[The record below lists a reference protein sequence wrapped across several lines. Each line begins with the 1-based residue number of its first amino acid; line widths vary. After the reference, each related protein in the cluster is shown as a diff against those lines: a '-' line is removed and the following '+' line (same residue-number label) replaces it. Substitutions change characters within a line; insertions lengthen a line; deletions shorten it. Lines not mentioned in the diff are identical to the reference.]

1 MTILGQWGRGTG
13 TQRWFSVESAPAL
26 HIRPSAM
33 KLAPMASLACLA
45 VAVGLWPASARADV
59 VEWLYDV
66 DVAVG
71 TTASGEVDPRR
82 AAGSALRELLVRMT
96 GLKPL
101 PNTAAVR
108 GAIANPDRYYAQY
121 GFVTRPAA
129 RVPEDDPAA
138 DATETRL
145 AVRFDTSA
153 VLDLLRSAE
162 LPIWGQDRPRVLIWL
177 VLDREHRR
185 REVASAGSGD
195 IPAKLHEAARQRGL
209 LVELPLLD
217 LPDQALAPADLW
229 GGFGARVD
237 AASRRYDPDVL
248 VVARLHEGREGA
260 WTVDWRLRDPGDRAS
275 EARDLSYAAD
285 ETESL
290 RWAIDRTADEL
301 GRRLAVTGTSTD
313 VMQLVVTGADTPPAY
328 GAVLRYLA
336 SREYLEQVDVVGWA
350 GTSLELALHART
362 DASRVRGLLSLG
374 GMFAIGDSGVP
385 SAGQPS
391 AHMVWR
397 GAR

>member
-1 MTILGQWGRGTG
+1 MQI
-13 TQRWFSVESAPAL
+13 
-26 HIRPSAM
+26 
-33 KLAPMASLACLA
+33 APMASLACLA
-45 VAVGLWPASARADV
+45 VAVGLWPVSAQADV

-66 DVAVG
+66 DVPVA
-71 TTASGEVDPRR
+71 TATPGEVDPRQ
-82 AAGSALRELLVRMT
+82 AAGRALRELLVRMT
-96 GLKPL
+96 GLEPL

-121 GFVTRPAA
+121 GYVTRPAQRA
-129 RVPEDDPAA
+129 SADDSDA

-153 VLDLLRSAE
+153 VLDLLRSAK

-177 VLDREHRR
+177 VLDRRDAG
-185 REVASAGSGD
+185 REVASASSGD
-195 IPAKLHEAARQRGL
+195 VLVRLHEAARQRGL
-209 LVELPLLD
+209 LVQLPLLD
-217 LPDQALAPADLW
+217 LADQRLAPADLW

-248 VVARLHEGREGA
+248 VVARLHEGDEGA
-260 WTVDWRLRDPGDRAS
+260 WTVDWRLRHPDDRS
-275 EARDLSYAAD
+275 GEARDLSYAAD
-285 ETESL
+285 EAESV

-301 GRRLAVTGTSTD
+301 GSRLAVTGTSTD
-313 VMQLVVTGADTPPAY
+313 IMQLVVTGADTPPAY

-336 SREYLEQVDVVGWA
+336 SREYLEQVDVVGWT

-362 DASRVRGLLSLG
+362 DAGRVRGLLSLG
-374 GMFAIGDSGVP
+374 GMF
-385 SAGQPS
+385 SAGDASGLGTGRPS

-397 GAR
+397 GTR

>member
-1 MTILGQWGRGTG
+1 
-13 TQRWFSVESAPAL
+13 
-26 HIRPSAM
+26 M

-45 VAVGLWPASARADV
+45 VAVGLWPPAARGDV

-66 DVAVG
+66 DVPVAK
-71 TTASGEVDPRR
+71 ARSSEVEPRR
-82 AAGSALRELLVRMT
+82 AAGRALRELLVRVT

-121 GFVTRPAA
+121 GFVTRPARHA
-129 RVPEDDPAA
+129 SEDDPNAA
-138 DATETRL
+138 ATETRL

-162 LPIWGQDRPRVLIWL
+162 LPVWGQDRPRVLMWL
-177 VLDREHRR
+177 VLDRHDAR
-185 REVASAGSGD
+185 REVASAASAD
-195 IPAKLHEAARQRGL
+195 IPARLQEAARQRGL

-217 LPDQALAPADLW
+217 LSDQQLAPTDLW

-248 VVARLHEGREGA
+248 VVVRLHEGREGA
-260 WTVDWRLRDPGDRAS
+260 WTVDWRLRDPADRSS

-285 ETESL
+285 EAESL

-301 GRRLAVTGTSTD
+301 GRRLAVSGTSTD
-313 VMQLVVTGADTPPAY
+313 IMQLVVTGADTPPAY
-328 GAVLRYLA
+328 GALLRYLA
-336 SREYLEQVDVVGWA
+336 SREYLEQVEVVGWT
-350 GTSLELALHART
+350 GTSLELALYART

-374 GMFAIGDSGVP
+374 GMFATGDSGAP

-391 AHMVWR
+391 AHMVWQGTR
-397 GAR
+397 

>member
-1 MTILGQWGRGTG
+1 
-13 TQRWFSVESAPAL
+13 
-26 HIRPSAM
+26 M

-66 DVAVG
+66 DVAVVA
-71 TTASGEVDPRR
+71 TTSGEVDPRR
-82 AAGSALRELLVRMT
+82 AAGRALRELLVRMT

-121 GFVTRPAA
+121 GFVTREVEPA
-129 RVPEDDPAA
+129 PEDDSGV

-145 AVRFDTSA
+145 QVRFDTSA

-177 VLDREHRR
+177 VLDRRDAP
-185 REVASAGSGD
+185 REVASATSGD

-217 LPDQALAPADLW
+217 LPDLQLASADLW

-248 VVARLHEGREGA
+248 VVARVHEGREGA

-313 VMQLVVTGADTPPAY
+313 IMQLVVTGADTPPAY
-328 GAVLRYLA
+328 GAVLSYLA
-336 SREYLEQVDVVGWA
+336 SREYLEQVEVVGWT

-374 GMFAIGDSGVP
+374 GMFATGDLGALSTD
-385 SAGQPS
+385 QPS
-391 AHMVWR
+391 AHMVWQGTR
-397 GAR
+397 

>member
-1 MTILGQWGRGTG
+1 
-13 TQRWFSVESAPAL
+13 
-26 HIRPSAM
+26 M

-45 VAVGLWPASARADV
+45 VAVGLWPTSAWADV

-66 DVAVG
+66 DVPVAAA
-71 TTASGEVDPRR
+71 TSGEVDPRR
-82 AAGSALRELLVRMT
+82 AAGRALRELLVRMT

-101 PNTAAVR
+101 PNTAVVR

-121 GFVTRPAA
+121 GFVTRPAQ
-129 RVPEDDPAA
+129 RLPEGDPGDDV
-138 DATETRL
+138 TETRL
-145 AVRFDTSA
+145 AVRFDTQA

-177 VLDREHRR
+177 VLDRHDAK
-185 REVASAGSGD
+185 REMASAASGD

-217 LPDQALAPADLW
+217 LPDRHLAPADLW

-260 WTVDWRLRDPGDRAS
+260 WTVDWRLRDPDDPYG
-275 EARDLSYAAD
+275 EARDLSFAAD
-285 ETESL
+285 ETEAL
-290 RWAIDRTADEL
+290 RWAIDRSADEL

-313 VMQLVVTGADTPPAY
+313 IMQLVVTGADTPPAY

-336 SREYLEQVDVVGWA
+336 SREYLEQVDVVGWT

-362 DASRVRGLLSLG
+362 DPSRVRGLLSLG
-374 GMFAIGDSGVP
+374 GMFSAGDS
-385 SAGQPS
+385 SAFSAAQPS
-391 AHMVWR
+391 AHFVWQ

>member
-1 MTILGQWGRGTG
+1 
-13 TQRWFSVESAPAL
+13 
-26 HIRPSAM
+26 M

-45 VAVGLWPASARADV
+45 VAVGLWPASSRADV

-66 DVAVG
+66 DVPVVV
-71 TTASGEVDPRR
+71 TTSGEVDQRR
-82 AAGSALRELLVRMT
+82 TAGRALRELLVRMT

-101 PNTAAVR
+101 PNTAVVR

-121 GFVTRPAA
+121 GFVTREAQPAA
-129 RVPEDDPAA
+129 HDDPGV

-145 AVRFDTSA
+145 QVRFDISA

-177 VLDREHRR
+177 VLDREDRR
-185 REVASAGSGD
+185 RKVVSAGSGD
-195 IPAKLHEAARQRGL
+195 TWGKLHEAARQRGL

-237 AASRRYDPDVL
+237 EASRRYDPDVL

-285 ETESL
+285 ESESL

-336 SREYLEQVDVVGWA
+336 SREYLEQVEVVGWT

-374 GMFAIGDSGVP
+374 GMFATGDSIAL
-385 SAGQPS
+385 STGQPS
-391 AHMVWR
+391 AHMVWQGTR
-397 GAR
+397 

>member
-1 MTILGQWGRGTG
+1 
-13 TQRWFSVESAPAL
+13 
-26 HIRPSAM
+26 M

-66 DVAVG
+66 DVPVVA
-71 TTASGEVDPRR
+71 TTSGEVDPRR
-82 AAGSALRELLVRMT
+82 AAGRALRELLVRMT

-121 GFVTRPAA
+121 GFVTREAQPAL
-129 RVPEDDPAA
+129 EDDSGV

-177 VLDREHRR
+177 VLDRRDAP
-185 REVASAGSGD
+185 REVASATSGD

-217 LPDQALAPADLW
+217 LPDQQLALADLW
-229 GGFGARVD
+229 GGFGARID
-237 AASRRYDPDVL
+237 RASRRYDPDVL

-313 VMQLVVTGADTPPAY
+313 IMQLVVTGADTPPAY

-336 SREYLEQVDVVGWA
+336 SREYLEQVEVVGWT

-374 GMFAIGDSGVP
+374 GMFATGDSVALN
-385 SAGQPS
+385 AGQPS
-391 AHMVWR
+391 AHMVWQ

>member
-1 MTILGQWGRGTG
+1 
-13 TQRWFSVESAPAL
+13 
-26 HIRPSAM
+26 M

-66 DVAVG
+66 DVAVA

-177 VLDREHRR
+177 VLDREDRR

-217 LPDQALAPADLW
+217 LPDQTLAPADLW

-248 VVARLHEGREGA
+248 VVARLHQGREGA

-336 SREYLEQVDVVGWA
+336 SREYLEQVDVVGWT

-374 GMFAIGDSGVP
+374 GMFAIGDPGVP

>member
-1 MTILGQWGRGTG
+1 
-13 TQRWFSVESAPAL
+13 
-26 HIRPSAM
+26 M

-45 VAVGLWPASARADV
+45 VAAGLWPTSAWADV

-66 DVAVG
+66 DVPVA
-71 TTASGEVDPRR
+71 TATSGEVDPRR
-82 AAGSALRELLVRMT
+82 AAGRALRELLVRMT

-121 GFVTRPAA
+121 GFVTRPAQ
-129 RVPEDDPAA
+129 RVPEGDSGG

-145 AVRFDTSA
+145 AVRFDTQA
-153 VLDLLRSAE
+153 VLDLLRAAE

-177 VLDREHRR
+177 VLDRHDAR
-185 REVASAGSGD
+185 REVASTMSGD
-195 IPAKLHEAARQRGL
+195 VPANLHDTARQRGL
-209 LVELPLLD
+209 LVELPLMD
-217 LPDQALAPADLW
+217 LADRSLTPADLW
-229 GGFGARVD
+229 GGFGARID
-237 AASRRYDPDVL
+237 ATSQRYDPDVL

-260 WTVDWRLRDPGDRAS
+260 WTVDWRLRDPDDRS
-275 EARDLSYAAD
+275 TEARDLSYAAD
-285 ETESL
+285 ETEAL

-336 SREYLEQVDVVGWA
+336 SREYLEQVDVVGWT
-350 GTSLELALHART
+350 GTALELALHARA

-374 GMFAIGDSGVP
+374 GMFSTGDSGVLRT
-385 SAGQPS
+385 GQPS
-391 AHMVWR
+391 AHMVWQGTR
-397 GAR
+397 

>member
-1 MTILGQWGRGTG
+1 
-13 TQRWFSVESAPAL
+13 
-26 HIRPSAM
+26 M

-45 VAVGLWPASARADV
+45 VAVGLWPASACADV
-59 VEWLYDV
+59 VEWLYEV
-66 DVAVG
+66 DVPVV
-71 TTASGEVDPRR
+71 TATSGEVDTRR

-121 GFVTRPAA
+121 GFVTRPAQQVA
-129 RVPEDDPAA
+129 EDDSGG
-138 DATETRL
+138 DHTETRL
-145 AVRFDTSA
+145 AVRFDTRA

-177 VLDREHRR
+177 VLDRHDAK
-185 REVASAGSGD
+185 REVASAISDD
-195 IPAKLHEAARQRGL
+195 IPATLHEAARQRGL
-209 LVELPLLD
+209 LVELPLMD
-217 LPDQALAPADLW
+217 LPDHYLAPADLW
-229 GGFGARVD
+229 GGFGTRVD
-237 AASRRYDPDVL
+237 TASRRYDPDVV

-260 WTVDWRLRDPGDRAS
+260 WTVDWRLRDPFDLHG

-285 ETESL
+285 ETEAL
-290 RWAIDRTADEL
+290 RWAIDRSADEL

-313 VMQLVVTGADTPPAY
+313 IMQLVVTGADTPPAY

-336 SREYLEQVDVVGWA
+336 SREYLEQVDVVGWT

-374 GMFAIGDSGVP
+374 GMFSTGDAGTLGVAQAP
-385 SAGQPS
+385 
-391 AHMVWR
+391 AHLVWQ

>member
-1 MTILGQWGRGTG
+1 
-13 TQRWFSVESAPAL
+13 
-26 HIRPSAM
+26 M

-45 VAVGLWPASARADV
+45 VAVGLWPTSAWADV

-66 DVAVG
+66 DVPIAAA
-71 TTASGEVDPRR
+71 TSGEVDPRR
-82 AAGSALRELLVRMT
+82 AAGRALRELLVRMT

-121 GFVTRPAA
+121 GFVTRPAQ
-129 RVPEDDPAA
+129 RLPEGDPGDDV
-138 DATETRL
+138 TETRL
-145 AVRFDTSA
+145 AVRFDTQA

-177 VLDREHRR
+177 VLDRHDAK
-185 REVASAGSGD
+185 REMASAASGD

-217 LPDQALAPADLW
+217 LPDRYLAPADLW

-260 WTVDWRLRDPGDRAS
+260 WTVDWRLRDPDDPYG
-275 EARDLSYAAD
+275 EARDLSFAAD
-285 ETESL
+285 EAEAL
-290 RWAIDRTADEL
+290 RWAVDRSADEL

-313 VMQLVVTGADTPPAY
+313 IMQLVVTGADTPPAY

-336 SREYLEQVDVVGWA
+336 SREYLEQVDVVGWT

-374 GMFAIGDSGVP
+374 GMFSAGDS
-385 SAGQPS
+385 SAFSAAQPS
-391 AHMVWR
+391 AHLVWQGTR
-397 GAR
+397 

>member
-1 MTILGQWGRGTG
+1 
-13 TQRWFSVESAPAL
+13 
-26 HIRPSAM
+26 M

-66 DVAVG
+66 DVPVAAA
-71 TTASGEVDPRR
+71 TPGEVDPRR
-82 AAGSALRELLVRMT
+82 AAGRALRELLVRMT

-101 PNTAAVR
+101 PNTVAVR

-121 GFVTRPAA
+121 GFVTRPVQ
-129 RVPEDDPAA
+129 RLSEDDAQA

-153 VLDLLRSAE
+153 VLDFLRANN

-177 VLDREHRR
+177 VLDRQDDAR
-185 REVASAGSGD
+185 REVASAMSGD
-195 IPAKLHEAARQRGL
+195 VPADLHDTARQRGL
-209 LVELPLLD
+209 LVELPLMD
-217 LPDQALAPADLW
+217 LADQSLTPADLW
-229 GGFGARVD
+229 GGFGARID
-237 AASRRYDPDVL
+237 ATSQRYDPDVL
-248 VVARLHEGREGA
+248 VIARLHEGREGA
-260 WTVDWRLRDPGDRAS
+260 WTVDWRLRDPGDRSA

-285 ETESL
+285 ETEAL

-336 SREYLEQVDVVGWA
+336 SREYLEQVDVLGWT

-374 GMFAIGDSGVP
+374 GMFATGDSDAL

-391 AHMVWR
+391 AHMVWQGTR
-397 GAR
+397 